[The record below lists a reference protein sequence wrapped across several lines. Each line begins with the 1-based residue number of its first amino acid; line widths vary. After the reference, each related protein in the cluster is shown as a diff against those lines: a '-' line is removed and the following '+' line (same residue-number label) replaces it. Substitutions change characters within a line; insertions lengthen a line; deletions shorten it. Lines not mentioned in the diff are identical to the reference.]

1 MNFDDFTK
9 RISKIENLPLL
20 GEESHNKMAPS
31 IRLDELSR
39 MKNERKTAKKAGV
52 MALFY
57 PTEQNNTN
65 LLLMLRKTYKGVHS
79 NQIGF
84 PGGKVEKEDKN
95 LLDTALRETFEEVGV
110 PQNRVEVMGKL
121 SSIYIPPSNFE
132 VQPYVGLYPNPAPFI
147 IQESEV
153 AHLVEVSLLD
163 FMDDSKI
170 STQKLSTSYADNIDV
185 PAFKLNG
192 YVVWGATAMIMSEL
206 KELLKQ
212 LL

>member
-1 MNFDDFTK
+1 
-9 RISKIENLPLL
+9 
-20 GEESHNKMAPS
+20 MAPS
-31 IRLDELSR
+31 IRIDELSR
-39 MKNERKTAKKAGV
+39 LKNQRDKARKAAV

-57 PTEQNNTN
+57 PTEENSTN

-95 LLDTALRETFEEVGV
+95 LLATALRETYEEVGV
-110 PQNRVEVMGKL
+110 PQQNVEVMAEL

-132 VQPYVGLYPNPAPFI
+132 VQPYIGLYPNPTPFV

-153 AHLVEVSLLD
+153 ERLVEVSLLD
-163 FMDDSKI
+163 FMDDGKI
-170 STQKLSTSYADNIDV
+170 STQNLTTSYAKNIDV

>member
-1 MNFDDFTK
+1 M
-9 RISKIENLPLL
+9 

-31 IRLDELSR
+31 IRIDELKR
-39 MKNERKTAKKAGV
+39 MKKQREQARKAAV

-57 PTEQNNTN
+57 PAKDKSTN

-79 NQIGF
+79 NQVGF
-84 PGGKVEKEDKN
+84 PGGKVEKEDEN
-95 LLDTALRETFEEVGV
+95 LLYTALRETYEEVGV
-110 PQNRVEVMGKL
+110 PISKVKVMGEL

-132 VQPYVGLYPNPAPFI
+132 VQPYIGLYPNPTPFV

-153 AHLVEVSLLD
+153 EHLVEVSLQD

-170 STQKLSTSYADNIDV
+170 STQNLTTSYAVNIDV

>member
-1 MNFDDFTK
+1 
-9 RISKIENLPLL
+9 
-20 GEESHNKMAPS
+20 MAPS

>member
-1 MNFDDFTK
+1 M
-9 RISKIENLPLL
+9 

-31 IRLDELSR
+31 IRIGELSR
-39 MKNERKTAKKAGV
+39 IKNERKTAKKAGV

-132 VQPYVGLYPNPAPFI
+132 VQPYVGLYPNPAPFV

-153 AHLVEVSLLD
+153 EHLVEVSLLD